1 VYFERALELDPDSV
15 EARGEFATMYDQQGD
30 LIKVIEL
37 ELENDVIL
45 HKHGF
50 NGNDE
55 HGTPASSSSL
65 QNLSRCY
72 SMIADAYQEMGER
85 HMAFKC
91 VHGLDI

>member
-15 EARGEFATMYDQQGD
+15 KARREFATMYDQQGD
-30 LIKVIEL
+30 LVKVIEL

-45 HKHGF
+45 HKHG
-50 NGNDE
+50 
-55 HGTPASSSSL
+55 TPASSSSL
-65 QNLSRCY
+65 QNLLRCY

-85 HMAFKC
+85 HMAIKC